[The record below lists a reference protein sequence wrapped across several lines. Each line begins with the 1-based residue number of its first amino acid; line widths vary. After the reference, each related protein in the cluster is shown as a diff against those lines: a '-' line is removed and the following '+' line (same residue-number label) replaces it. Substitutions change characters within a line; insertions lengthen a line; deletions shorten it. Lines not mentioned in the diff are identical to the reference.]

1 MKLTKPK
8 KLFLIFLVIIV
19 LFAIYMASMGSKADF
34 FEIKSESYEEKIL
47 ASGTLT
53 LSDTVELRAPVRG
66 LVTSIKIE
74 EGDSIEAGQELVLLD
89 TKDINLQIKELLAGK
104 AVLDA
109 QLSELSSKLY
119 PNALQLLS
127 QAKLNEAEALKNFEN
142 AKLLYDAGAISK
154 NQYIEIEN
162 RYNLVKS
169 ETAIA
174 KNNSNALSNNGSS
187 KSQLSAEINRL
198 STQILSLENER
209 SKYTIVSPI
218 KGTIIEIFSAVGE
231 IEERSTPLLTI
242 IRDETALVEVPLDER
257 YISSIEK
264 GQKVLVSSDAY
275 ASEKLEGVIASIS
288 PSVDIDTGTIL
299 LKVRL
304 NENRPYLIKNLTVR
318 CEIIT
323 GIFENSIAI
332 PEKFLFK
339 ENGSNFV
346 FVFENGK
353 AVKRNVLPALNNTA
367 RVRIT
372 EGLFDGETILLP
384 NGLKD
389 GDSVRLSGVDGP

>member
-1 MKLTKPK
+1 M
-8 KLFLIFLVIIV
+8 
-19 LFAIYMASMGSKADF
+19 
-34 FEIKSESYEEKIL
+34 
-47 ASGTLT
+47 
-53 LSDTVELRAPVRG
+53 
-66 LVTSIKIE
+66 
-74 EGDSIEAGQELVLLD
+74 
-89 TKDINLQIKELLAGK
+89 
-104 AVLDA
+104 
-109 QLSELSSKLY
+109 
-119 PNALQLLS
+119 
-127 QAKLNEAEALKNFEN
+127 
-142 AKLLYDAGAISK
+142 
-154 NQYIEIEN
+154 
-162 RYNLVKS
+162 
-169 ETAIA
+169 
-174 KNNSNALSNNGSS
+174 
-187 KSQLSAEINRL
+187 
-198 STQILSLENER
+198 
-209 SKYTIVSPI
+209 
-218 KGTIIEIFSAVGE
+218 
-231 IEERSTPLLTI
+231 TI

-264 GQKVLVSSDAY
+264 GQKVLVSSDEY

>member
-339 ENGSNFV
+339 ENGSTFV